1 VIINLQTLFSPCC
14 VSLFAAADNGLPIRN
29 EGIKP
34 GFSGQ
39 RAGGEVA
46 VLGS

>member
-1 VIINLQTLFSPCC
+1 VIIDLQTLFSPCC

-34 GFSGQ
+34 GFFRPASWW
-39 RAGGEVA
+39 
-46 VLGS
+46 